1 LKEEIPMLF
10 AVHCLDYPDALP
22 RRLAN
27 YDAHKSYLAQGS
39 VKTIISGPLVAADG
53 ETMIGS
59 LFVFS
64 AENIEDVKAFN
75 GNDPF
80 RAANVWQSVSINPF
94 IMRVDNRG

>member
-1 LKEEIPMLF
+1 MLF
-10 AVHCLDYPDALP
+10 AVHCLDHADGLP

-27 YDAHKSYLAQGS
+27 YDAHKAYLATGA

-64 AENIEDVKAFN
+64 ADTIEDVKAFN
-75 GNDPF
+75 AGDPF
-80 RAANVWQSVSINPF
+80 NAANVWQSVSINPF
-94 IMRVDNRG
+94 LMRVDNRG